1 MARKLFISI
10 LGASVYETCRYV
22 QGNFHS
28 TETRF
33 IQQATLELIGKKE
46 PWTEQDR
53 ICILLTDR
61 AQHSNWD
68 KAIAERIDSHTKAN
82 IPYEGLESTLQ
93 RMGLPTQ
100 VAPIPIPDGKN
111 EEEMWKIFQTAFDLM
126 EEGDEVYFDLTHSF
140 RYLSMLILVLG
151 NYAKFLKN
159 VHIAHISYGNYEA
172 RTDMGAPIVDL
183 LPLTM
188 LQDWTFAAADFLQ
201 NGYVEKMS
209 ELASNSIKILQ
220 RNEATRTEA
229 NKRLADFVSSL
240 KSLVDERQTCRGMHI
255 SEGDT
260 LDDLRVRSE
269 KIEAIVIKPL
279 EPIIKKVVATMP
291 VSGDSL
297 TNCLHAAQWCYDN
310 HLYQQAVTILQEGV
324 VTFFCERHG
333 IRKDN
338 EAERGIVNSA
348 FVIKF
353 KVLPPALWVVKDA
366 DKEKLI
372 EMLHDVLIEQ
382 PIVYQTFD
390 TLSKVRN
397 DYNHSGYRSNP
408 KPLKTKSIKDNIA
421 KALNNFSICLTREYE
436 EQANQR
442 STFVNLSNHPSDK
455 WDETQLTAARQY
467 GEIKDLPFPDI
478 SVDLDN
484 KKLDKLVEKTLGKIY
499 QTAYPAREITIHIM
513 GEMTFTFRLV
523 EKLKAA
529 GIRCVASTSERV
541 VQELSDGRKVVQFS
555 FVRFREY

>member
-10 LGASVYETCRYV
+10 LGASIYETCRYV

-33 IQQATLELIGKKE
+33 IQQATFELIGKKE

-159 VHIAHISYGNYEA
+159 VHITHISYGNYEA

-269 KIEAIVIKPL
+269 KLKP
-279 EPIIKKVVATMP
+279 
-291 VSGDSL
+291 
-297 TNCLHAAQWCYDN
+297 
-310 HLYQQAVTILQEGV
+310 
-324 VTFFCERHG
+324 
-333 IRKDN
+333 
-338 EAERGIVNSA
+338 
-348 FVIKF
+348 
-353 KVLPPALWVVKDA
+353 
-366 DKEKLI
+366 
-372 EMLHDVLIEQ
+372 
-382 PIVYQTFD
+382 
-390 TLSKVRN
+390 
-397 DYNHSGYRSNP
+397 
-408 KPLKTKSIKDNIA
+408 
-421 KALNNFSICLTREYE
+421 
-436 EQANQR
+436 
-442 STFVNLSNHPSDK
+442 
-455 WDETQLTAARQY
+455 
-467 GEIKDLPFPDI
+467 
-478 SVDLDN
+478 
-484 KKLDKLVEKTLGKIY
+484 
-499 QTAYPAREITIHIM
+499 
-513 GEMTFTFRLV
+513 
-523 EKLKAA
+523 
-529 GIRCVASTSERV
+529 
-541 VQELSDGRKVVQFS
+541 
-555 FVRFREY
+555 